1 MSYTLPIFSQ
11 NATAS
16 TADTYHSFSNSVSSA
31 NTTTE
36 ANVEQQWY
44 DSGTISYLTAY
55 VSANSAGSTN
65 TIYLRVNGANGN
77 QSLTITAGAT
87 GEFIDSTNTDVYADG
102 DTVSIFYDRTG
113 SSTTINFVGAHVTP
127 DSGAVMKLSAVGETT
142 WANNNSTRFVP
153 LSGEAGY
160 SSAIGVTENATV
172 EFPFD
177 CAGTIENLNCYVSA
191 NARPN
196 AVTVRVRRNNVD
208 SSLVISIA
216 AGTTGLF
223 SDTTNSRSIS
233 VGDTANYS
241 ILLGSGGGN
250 FTSQYISCDFKT
262 TDGKTMAFAS
272 NVLVRAGVVNG
283 VTRYGPIFGGIASTG
298 GTTGYG
304 IKMRCSGTVSK
315 LRVYC
320 SANTGNTNAV
330 CTVRKNASNTSL
342 VATVTASTTGEFAD
356 TSNSFTFSS
365 GDELDI
371 KYVRAAGSGTTTLM
385 RIGMLMEVDNVST
398 FLQSIRYY

>member
-11 NATAS
+11 NATAG
-16 TADTYHSFSNSVSSA
+16 TVDTYQGLSNSVSA
-31 NTTTE
+31 NNTTE
-36 ANVEQQWY
+36 ANSEQKWY

-55 VSANSAGSTN
+55 VSANASGSTN

-77 QSLTITAGAT
+77 QSVAISAGAT
-87 GEFIDSTNTDVYADG
+87 GEFVDSTNTDTYADG
-102 DTVSIFYDRTG
+102 DKLGIFYDKTG
-113 SSTTINFVGAHVTP
+113 SSTTITYVGAHVTP
-127 DSGAVMKLSAVGETT
+127 DSGAVMKLAAVGETT
-142 WANNNSTRFVP
+142 WGNNNSTRFIP

-160 SSAIGVTENATV
+160 SSTVGATENATV

-177 CAGTIENLNCYVSA
+177 CAGTLENFNIYVSA

-196 AVTVRVRRNNVD
+196 AVTAIIRRNSVD
-208 SSLVISIA
+208 SALVIYIA
-216 AGTTGLF
+216 AGATGLF
-223 SDTTNSRSIS
+223 SNVSNSRSIS

-241 ILLGSGGGN
+241 LLLGSGGGN
-250 FTSQYISCDFKT
+250 FTSQYLSCDFRT

-272 NVLVRAGVVNG
+272 NVITRAGVVNG
-283 VTRYGPIFGGIASTG
+283 VTRYGPILGGIASTG
-298 GTTGYG
+298 GATGYG

-315 LRVYC
+315 LRIYC
-320 SANTGNTNAV
+320 STNTGNTNTF
-330 CTVRKNASNTSL
+330 CTVRKNGSNTSL

-385 RIGMLMEVDNVST
+385 RIGMLMEVDNLSS
-398 FLQSIRYY
+398 FLQTVRYY